1 MSGEA
6 MRFSRRSV
14 IGLVALVVV
23 MAIAATVWAFARGPT
38 SAPEP
43 APTETFA
50 ERPFI
55 HESSSEPR
63 ASTLESVLTVG
74 ALVAVL
80 GGCLTAITWAQRRR
94 ARGEEASTYNAEGGE
109 AGAGLGSMWGGGGG

>member
-1 MSGEA
+1 MQVRG
-6 MRFSRRSV
+6 RIV
-14 IGLVALVVV
+14 IGLAALVAVV
-23 MAIAATVWAFARGPT
+23 AIAATAWTFTRGPM
-38 SAPEP
+38 SEPEP

-94 ARGEEASTYNAEGGE
+94 ARGEEASTYNAEGAE
-109 AGAGLGSMWGGGGG
+109 AGAGLGSTWGGGLG